1 MPSTEESK
9 QHCPP
14 PFPMVSPTIT
24 TFRHS
29 TCSPEDKNNISN
41 TNTGGIAIID
51 KSFKQIWIYFY
62 LLLEINNKTN
72 SRNLIPLISDT
83 DTTIPIDRYL

>member
-24 TFRHS
+24 TCRHS

-51 KSFKQIWIYFY
+51 KSFKQI
-62 LLLEINNKTN
+62 
-72 SRNLIPLISDT
+72 
-83 DTTIPIDRYL
+83 